1 MIYSKKLEDV
11 NLKIELLQDQIEN
24 YEQSGHFTE
33 NEMDILTTPIKIEL
47 RALSVRQYHL
57 KIMTQLTENTNN
69 KG

>member
-1 MIYSKKLEDV
+1 MIYLKKLDDV
-11 NLKIELLQDQIEN
+11 NSKIELLQDQIEN

-33 NEMDILTTPIKIEL
+33 SEMDILTNPIKIEL

-57 KIMTQLTENTNN
+57 KIMTRLTENTNN